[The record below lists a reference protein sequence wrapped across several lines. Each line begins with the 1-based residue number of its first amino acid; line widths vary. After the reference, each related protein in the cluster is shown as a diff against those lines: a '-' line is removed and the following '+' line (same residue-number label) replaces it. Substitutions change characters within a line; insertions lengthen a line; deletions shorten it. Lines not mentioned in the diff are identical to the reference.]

1 MEMICIRCPMGCRLS
16 VVEQDGALQVANYS
30 CRRGLEYGLSEF
42 RNPQRVV
49 TATVPTDGDPAWLP
63 VRTAQPVPKSRVT
76 AVLAELKRGYA
87 RAPLA
92 LGEPVL
98 RDAAGTGVAV
108 VASQPLI
115 AARPQQGYN
124 ADE

>member
-63 VRTAQPVPKSRVT
+63 VRSPAREWILRMRCATRLSSACLET
-76 AVLAELKRGYA
+76 RG
-87 RAPLA
+87 
-92 LGEPVL
+92 
-98 RDAAGTGVAV
+98 
-108 VASQPLI
+108 
-115 AARPQQGYN
+115 
-124 ADE
+124 